1 MKTIKLSHY
10 SLFLLL
16 SLTFFSCENYE
27 EQLAQAK
34 SEYDAL
40 LAQTQSKD
48 SAMLNL
54 VTTFNEIDENLQAIK
69 EKEKIINSNLT
80 SEGVPKDHQQRIL
93 DDIQS
98 IYSMMESNKAKVQE
112 LNEKLRRVRR
122 QLKNSDQKLDAATKQ
137 LMEYEK
143 MISSLTKQLEQKD
156 VQIAKLTTQ
165 LTKLNFE
172 LDSLRSEYL
181 AATSL
186 NELQEG
192 ELNTAYYV
200 FDTKKS
206 LKENNVIESKGG
218 VVGIGST
225 KALKQDFNKSY
236 FTKINIQE
244 TKSISLYAKKA
255 ELLTNHP
262 TEAYDLVEKDGQIE
276 KIIIKDPT
284 AFWGTSKYLV
294 IQTD

>member
-1 MKTIKLSHY
+1 
-10 SLFLLL
+10 
-16 SLTFFSCENYE
+16 LTFFSCENYE